1 MNSPAMKKYTNHVV
15 KECNGEDTVTL
26 VRKRVVFE
34 EKVVSRKEYEE
45 INQNLKKTTD
55 ECSIDREFYADDIE
69 GFEDFG
75 FSDFTDCYTRY
86 IAFPGDVTNF
96 TDDAIGFLFSEQ
108 PWSDYLTQ
116 EIQEASA

>member
-1 MNSPAMKKYTNHVV
+1 MPRDRLRDS
-15 KECNGEDTVTL
+15 KE
-26 VRKRVVFE
+26 KQFE

-55 ECSIDREFYADDIE
+55 GCSIDRQLYADEIE
-69 GFEDFG
+69 GFEDIG
-75 FSDFTDCYTRY
+75 FSDFTDWDTRY

-96 TDDAIGFLFSEQ
+96 TDDAIDFLFSKQ

>member
-1 MNSPAMKKYTNHVV
+1 MTSTAMKKYTNYVV
-15 KECNGEDTVTL
+15 KECNGENTVTL
-26 VRKRVVFE
+26 VRKRTVFE

-45 INQNLKKTTD
+45 INQKLKRSTD
-55 ECSIDREFYADDIE
+55 EYREFYADDIE
-69 GFEDFG
+69 GFEDIG
-75 FSDFTDCYTRY
+75 FSDFTDWDTRY

-96 TDDAIGFLFSEQ
+96 TDDAIDFLFSEQ